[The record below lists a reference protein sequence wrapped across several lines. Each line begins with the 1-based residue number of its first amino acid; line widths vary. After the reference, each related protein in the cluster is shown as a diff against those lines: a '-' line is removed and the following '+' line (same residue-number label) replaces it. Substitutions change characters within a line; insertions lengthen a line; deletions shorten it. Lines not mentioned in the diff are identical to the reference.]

1 MSGTYDP
8 GLLRRRLKPFHLS
21 QMYRMIPEH
30 HRGTPLGTGIAPSRF
45 SDPAGKFAVLY
56 AADSVPC
63 AFWESMVRDRF
74 TRVKRRTLS
83 KHEVRTRLVV
93 MLRSTRSLSLVDLR
107 SDGPIRIGAPTAVAH
122 DKNHAAGRAL
132 AAAVHDTLP
141 KADGFLYPSRF
152 TGHNCVAIFDRAI
165 RKLKALGVTPLIT
178 HTDFL
183 AALDDYEIVLVEPP
197 N

>member
-8 GLLRRRLKPFHLS
+8 DRICRRLKPFDLS
-21 QMYRMIPEH
+21 KMYRMIPEH

-74 TRVKRRTLS
+74 TRMKRRRLS

-93 MLRSTRSLSLVDLR
+93 MLRSTQSVSLVDLR
-107 SDGPIRIGAPTAVAH
+107 NDGPIRIGAPTAVAH

-132 AAAVHDTLP
+132 AAAVYGMLP
-141 KADGFLYPSRF
+141 DADGFLYPSRF

-165 RKLKALGVTPLIT
+165 RKLQALNVTPLIA

-197 N
+197 S